1 MRMEKNRF
9 ICLIFILF
17 FFTMPVFSQILSPVS
32 GKWSNRQLLVI
43 DVPAGSTA
51 FYSINGESPE
61 KSGFAYD
68 GPVLIDLDGEVVVN
82 VSIIDKNDL
91 DSPVLNPLG
100 ASLLNSRINTQNQFN
115 DTKISKIVV
124 NYIDETSKEL
134 GFEVVENGRLA
145 TYTFLFETEDLEVSN
160 IQFISNDGN
169 IIYHTIN
176 GDNFELNK
184 TYQITQEMEVI

>member
-1 MRMEKNRF
+1 MNLDINF
-9 ICLIFILF
+9 IDTL
-17 FFTMPVFSQILSPVS
+17 
-32 GKWSNRQLLVI
+32 
-43 DVPAGSTA
+43 
-51 FYSINGESPE
+51 
-61 KSGFAYD
+61 
-68 GPVLIDLDGEVVVN
+68 
-82 VSIIDKNDL
+82 SIIDKNDI
-91 DSPVLNPLG
+91 DNPILNPLG
-100 ASLLNSRINTQNQFN
+100 ASLLNSRINTENQFN

-124 NYIDETSKEL
+124 NYIDETSEEL

-145 TYTFLFETEDLEVSN
+145 TYTFLLKTEDLEVSN